1 MMTAP
6 LTIILLLWCPHLIFS
21 DERSAV
27 SRAEFA
33 HAMSAIKPGATR
45 DHVHYLQYTFSLR
58 GRAVRDVLT
67 FTFRGVGR

>member
-1 MMTAP
+1 MTAP

-33 HAMSAIKPGATR
+33 HAMSAIKPGRLAI
-45 DHVHYLQYTFSLR
+45 
-58 GRAVRDVLT
+58 T
-67 FTFRGVGR
+67 FTTSNILLVYAAVPYATC